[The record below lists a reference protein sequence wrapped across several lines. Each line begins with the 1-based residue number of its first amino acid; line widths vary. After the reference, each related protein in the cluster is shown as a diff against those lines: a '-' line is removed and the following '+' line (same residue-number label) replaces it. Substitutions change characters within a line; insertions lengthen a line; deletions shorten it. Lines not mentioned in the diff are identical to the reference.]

1 MTAINVSGTEKTTI
15 TLGSETT
22 NLATFNA
29 SGLSD
34 DLTVDAS
41 NLTANVTF
49 TGGSREDTFTM
60 GTTLNQ
66 NDTID
71 GGADGT
77 ASGENDLVSATVT
90 GLSSVTGALNISNV
104 EVIDLTNNG
113 TATINAAGITGANS
127 INVFASS
134 DTTAFTNL
142 TSGQTIGLGKTGQA
156 DQVIGDLSVGLA
168 DATGTSDVINFGFNE
183 VTSATLTASGVE
195 TVNLVGSTTDTDIA
209 EATLTVSALNAS
221 TINIS
226 GANADTGHT
235 MGLGTLDT
243 DTSTIGAADYRGILT
258 AQGSNT
264 ATTFNLRGG
273 AVHDVTG
280 GTGDDVFTISR
291 GAANYNV
298 DGGAGTDSIAMELNG
313 TVTTTN
319 MANFESSAVTVTN
332 SADAVLTVATT
343 EFVNDLTLPP

>member
-1 MTAINVSGTEKTTI
+1 MNTVTISLADASGTSDEVTVITAGTATHGTDNNVDDIAITDVETLNIQSTFVGSTALGATEVNTIDDISADTTMTAINVSGTEKTTI

-34 DLTVDAS
+34 DLTLDAS

-142 TSGQTIGLGKTGQA
+142 A
-156 DQVIGDLSVGLA
+156 
-168 DATGTSDVINFGFNE
+168 
-183 VTSATLTASGVE
+183 
-195 TVNLVGSTTDTDIA
+195 
-209 EATLTVSALNAS
+209 
-221 TINIS
+221 S
-226 GANADTGHT
+226 GANN
-235 MGLGTLDT
+235 
-243 DTSTIGAADYRGILT
+243 R
-258 AQGSNT
+258 
-264 ATTFNLRGG
+264 FR
-273 AVHDVTG
+273 
-280 GTGDDVFTISR
+280 
-291 GAANYNV
+291 
-298 DGGAGTDSIAMELNG
+298 
-313 TVTTTN
+313 
-319 MANFESSAVTVTN
+319 
-332 SADAVLTVATT
+332 
-343 EFVNDLTLPP
+343 